1 MSRRLSLF
9 LAVSVLAGA
18 ELCTAEELPYERAED
33 HNDVTA
39 PSAVGGS
46 RAATEREPVVTK
58 ASGQKTGLV
67 ELEGAEIP
75 LTRKEQE
82 ALELAKKW
90 MAARD
95 NPVLGANGQ
104 VRFLFGATLPVI
116 VCAPLRGTDIALQPG
131 EVVKPDGVHTGDSVR
146 WQVMPS
152 VSGPAGNETTHLIV
166 KPTDVG
172 LSTNMI
178 VGTDRRT
185 YHFELV
191 SRREDWMPCVG
202 FNYPE
207 EIESEWQAYQRK
219 AQVAKAAN
227 TLPETGESIQS
238 LDFSYRIDGAAPWK
252 PLRVYNNGV
261 KTVVQLPRTVVAAE
275 APALLVLG
283 DNDKEQIVNYRL
295 LGDRYVVDL
304 VFEKAVLVLGVGRKQ
319 TKVTIV
325 RAH

>member
-1 MSRRLSLF
+1 MCIPVAVVSLA
-9 LAVSVLAGA
+9 LACPAFAQGG
-18 ELCTAEELPYERAED
+18 YERAD
-33 HNDVTA
+33 DATVAPAPPAVPPPRTTGATA
-39 PSAVGGS
+39 DEPSA
-46 RAATEREPVVTK
+46 
-58 ASGQKTGLV
+58 
-67 ELEGAEIP
+67 EGVA
-75 LTRKEQE
+75 LSAKEQA
-82 ALELAKKW
+82 ALALVKRW
-90 MAARD
+90 MAAPD
-95 NPVLGANGQ
+95 TPMLSDNGQ

-131 EVVKPDGVHTGDSVR
+131 EVVKPDGVHTGDTVR

-152 VSGPAGNETTHLIV
+152 VSGPVGNETTHLIV

-191 SRREDWMPCVG
+191 SRKEDWMPSVG

-207 EIESEWQAYQRK
+207 EIEAQWSEYQRQ
-219 AQVAKAAN
+219 AHLARTGS
-227 TLPETGESIQS
+227 TLPGTAESIQS
-238 LDFSYRIDGAAPWK
+238 LDFNYQVEGAAAWK

-261 KTVVQLPRTVVAAE
+261 KTVVQMPKSMRAAE

-283 DNDKEQIVNYRL
+283 VDDREEIVNYRVQ
-295 LGDRYVVDL
+295 GDRYIVDL

-319 TKVTIV
+319 SKVTIT
-325 RAH
+325 RLH